1 MKRLLAIFI
10 MAGLVG
16 ATAVAQRSPAPQTQH
31 VSHGDSASVD
41 SAVQSDSAS
50 TTSSSGAA
58 SSKKSSSHKKMH
70 SKKPKKQQSQPMNGT
85 QPQ

>member
-10 MAGLVG
+10 MAGFVG
-16 ATAVAQRSPAPQTQH
+16 ATAGAQQSAARQTQH

-50 TTSSSGAA
+50 TTSSNAA
-58 SSKKSSSHKKMH
+58 SSSKKNSKHKKH
-70 SKKPKKQQSQPMNGT
+70 SQKTKKQQTQPMNGT
-85 QPQ
+85 QTQ